1 MTGDTLAAITKA
13 MNDWVCQIGVQF
25 TMGTDTNITVRN
37 QSDHVNSILFGLDSP
52 GVLCGTYINYSYP
65 SACSISGDT
74 VATITDIDMVFNS
87 NIGGG
92 ITFDTST
99 NNSHV
104 VPAGKASLLGVS
116 RHEFGH
122 AVGLMHVIEP
132 TLMFWQDQGSG
143 LPAALIQTADGD
155 GGVRELEIGAQ
166 DLSVGCYM
174 EQNYVSPCHAIYNGI
189 NGISNN
195 PFNVSVYPNPF
206 NESISIIANISES
219 SHVKVDIF
227 DVLGQ
232 LVGSQDFGNQSGT
245 VEESINVNAL
255 SAGIYMV
262 RVSINEQSTLVKL
275 IKK

>member
-1 MTGDTLAAITKA
+1 MQ
-13 MNDWVCQIGVQF
+13 NWVCQIGVQF

-37 QSDHVNSILFGLDSP
+37 SSDHVNSILFAADAP
-52 GVLCGTYINYSYP
+52 NVLCGTYINYSYP
-65 SACSISGDT
+65 SPCSVSGDT

-99 NNSHV
+99 SDSHV
-104 VPAGKASLLGVS
+104 VPVGKASLLGVS

-132 TLMFWQDQGSG
+132 TLMFWQDPGSG
-143 LPAALIQTADGD
+143 HPAAQIQTADGD

-166 DLSVGCYM
+166 DLSSGCYM
-174 EQNYVSPCHAIYNGI
+174 EQNYVSPCHAIYNGLNDI
-189 NGISNN
+189 GNN
-195 PFNVSVYPNPF
+195 ALNVSVYPNPF
-206 NESISIIANISES
+206 SESISIQSYIGQS
-219 SHVKVDIF
+219 SHLQVGVF

-232 LVGSQDFGNQSGT
+232 LILSQDFGNQSGT
-245 VEESINVNAL
+245 VDESINVASL

-262 RVSINEQSTLVKL
+262 RVSINAQSMIVKL